1 MSIGN
6 LLKATVYA
14 SLIIQI
20 LTGIG
25 NVWVLQYKTSA
36 ESKILREL
44 IYTELAV
51 QLVEVIFYFWLA
63 YNFLQVKNITP
74 KRYYDW
80 MFTTPTMLITLIGY
94 FVYIRYKNTAKYT
107 GTLDLTYLLK
117 TEGILIL
124 IVCILN
130 ALMLI
135 SGYLGEV
142 GILNTLT
149 SVSIGFV
156 FFSIYFYLIYENYVK
171 GVDGTLSVFS
181 LFVFLWSLYGIAAM
195 MPYEWKNMW
204 YNILDLFSKNFFG
217 VFLTYVLYKEYIK

>member
-1 MSIGN
+1 MKTTD
-6 LLKATVYA
+6 LLKITVYA
-14 SLIIQI
+14 SLIIQV

-25 NVWVLQYKTSA
+25 NIWVLQYKTTA

-44 IYTELAV
+44 IYTELVV
-51 QLVEVIFYFWLA
+51 QIIEVIFYFWLA

-80 MFTTPTMLITLIGY
+80 MLTTPTMLITLIGY
-94 FVYIRYKNTAKYT
+94 FVYMRYKNTAKYT
-107 GTLDLTYLLK
+107 GTLDLSYLLK
-117 TEGILIL
+117 TEGVLIL
-124 IVCILN
+124 IICILN

-135 SGYLGEV
+135 SGYLGEI
-142 GILNTLT
+142 GILTTLA

-156 FFSIYFYLIYENYVK
+156 FFFIYFYLIYENYVK

-181 LFVFLWSLYGIAAM
+181 LFVFVWSFYGIAAM
-195 MPYEWKNMW
+195 LSYEWKNML

-217 VFLTYVLYKEYIK
+217 VFLTYVLYKEYIN

>member
-1 MSIGN
+1 MKTTD
-6 LLKATVYA
+6 LLKITVYA
-14 SLIIQI
+14 SLIIQV

-25 NVWVLQYKTSA
+25 NIWILQYKTTA

-44 IYTELAV
+44 IYTELVV
-51 QLVEVIFYFWLA
+51 QIIEVIFYFWLA

-80 MFTTPTMLITLIGY
+80 MLTTPTMLITLIGY
-94 FVYIRYKNTAKYT
+94 FVYMRYKNTAKYT
-107 GTLDLTYLLK
+107 GTLDLSYLLK
-117 TEGILIL
+117 TEGVLIL
-124 IVCILN
+124 IICILN

-135 SGYLGEV
+135 SGYLGEI
-142 GILNTLT
+142 GILTTLA

-156 FFSIYFYLIYENYVK
+156 FFFIYFYLIYENYVK

-181 LFVFLWSLYGIAAM
+181 LFVFVWSFYGIAAM
-195 MPYEWKNMW
+195 LSYEWKNML

-217 VFLTYVLYKEYIK
+217 VFLTYVLYKEYIN